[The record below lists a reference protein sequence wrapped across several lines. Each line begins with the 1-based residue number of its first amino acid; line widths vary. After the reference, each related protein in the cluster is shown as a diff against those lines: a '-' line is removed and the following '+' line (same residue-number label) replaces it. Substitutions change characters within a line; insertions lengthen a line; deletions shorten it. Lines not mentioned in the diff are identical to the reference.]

1 MPKRKCSKKQL
12 EALARGRAI
21 RSAKLSKKTKAT
33 YDAIDMGEII
43 ENGKKIHV
51 YRTGPPKEK
60 TSKQKSITDFF
71 KAISTK
77 KSTPFESKKDE
88 PNKSPAQKILMDFF
102 YSPNIGEQN
111 YPLVKYNPPKKEEPK
126 PEYPLVK
133 FTPPIK
139 IEAPRPPKREEP
151 KINYPLVLYNQ
162 PKKKEEKKPGKSAK
176 SLLNDLMGGAA
187 MGNKFL
193 SSLKLPEFATSKGQY
208 EFENKLEKIIAEFRK
223 GNKADRP
230 KTKTIM
236 YNGEVIEVPL
246 DLLPDDNTI
255 FEKNTRK
262 YKNALV
268 AAAALGALGYSSA
281 KGIKYFKEYGAP
293 ILNSALDIIFKTAK
307 VGGAVAKTTSK
318 ATSGLG
324 SLFSTIADGFSGFIN
339 YFRNN

>member
-1 MPKRKCSKKQL
+1 
-12 EALARGRAI
+12 
-21 RSAKLSKKTKAT
+21 
-33 YDAIDMGEII
+33 
-43 ENGKKIHV
+43 
-51 YRTGPPKEK
+51 
-60 TSKQKSITDFF
+60 
-71 KAISTK
+71 
-77 KSTPFESKKDE
+77 
-88 PNKSPAQKILMDFF
+88 
-102 YSPNIGEQN
+102 
-111 YPLVKYNPPKKEEPK
+111 
-126 PEYPLVK
+126 
-133 FTPPIK
+133 
-139 IEAPRPPKREEP
+139 
-151 KINYPLVLYNQ
+151 
-162 PKKKEEKKPGKSAK
+162 
-176 SLLNDLMGGAA
+176 
-187 MGNKFL
+187 
-193 SSLKLPEFATSKGQY
+193 
-208 EFENKLEKIIAEFRK
+208 
-223 GNKADRP
+223 
-230 KTKTIM
+230 M